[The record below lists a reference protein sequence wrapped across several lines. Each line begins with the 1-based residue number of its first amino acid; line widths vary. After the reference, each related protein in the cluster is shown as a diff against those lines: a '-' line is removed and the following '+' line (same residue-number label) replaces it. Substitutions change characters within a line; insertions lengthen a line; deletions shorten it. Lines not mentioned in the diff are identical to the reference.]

1 MYLLSLKRGT
11 SMPVSASNLQTEIT
25 SDLYIDGVGQVGAG
39 KDSFAVMNPYD
50 NAEICRM
57 APASSEQVMA
67 AVDAAHRAFN
77 SPAWRTML
85 GRERG
90 ELLYRLAQ
98 LLRRELE
105 LFASIESLDTGIP
118 IRETRMEIATSALH
132 LEYFAGLAGKIEGSY
147 QDLGSRFNYLR
158 REPYGVIGQIVPWNT
173 PLKLMTRGFAA
184 AVACGNTMVIKPS
197 VVAPLSVLRFARL
210 VHETGFPKGSI
221 NVVTGP
227 GRTIGKALVEHPK
240 VRKVIF
246 TGGLEAGR
254 EILHQC
260 AFSVTP
266 AVLELGGKGPIIVC
280 EEIDWEEAIDG
291 VLTQAF
297 ARKAEVCFAG
307 TRLFVP
313 SAMLEPLVAALADK
327 ASTIPMGNPLD
338 THTRLGPLAT
348 STRLEEILAQIAVA
362 KAAGAV
368 VRCGGQKAHG
378 EGLSRGNFLPP
389 TILTN
394 VTPEMR
400 VAQEEL
406 FGPVLCVTAYT
417 NLDEAVAMA
426 NDSEFGLASYVW
438 CNDIRKAHTLAA
450 ALESGNV
457 FINSYGYQSEIPF
470 GGYKGSGMGREHGLE
485 AMREY
490 TQVKSVTVGLGR
502 FQSRFDLSVA

>member
-1 MYLLSLKRGT
+1 MR
-11 SMPVSASNLQTEIT
+11 VSASSPHIEIT
-25 SDLYIDGVGQVGAG
+25 SDLYIDGAWQVGAG
-39 KDSFAVMNPYD
+39 EDSFSVLNPYD
-50 NAEICRM
+50 NAEICRI
-57 APASSEQVMA
+57 APASTGQVMA
-67 AVDAAHRAFN
+67 AADAAHRAFN
-77 SPAWRTML
+77 LPSWRTML

-118 IRETRMEIATSALH
+118 IRETRMEVAMSALH
-132 LEYFAGLAGKIEGSY
+132 LEYFAGLAGKIEGTY

-197 VVAPLSVLRFARL
+197 VVAPLSVLRFAHL
-210 VHETGFPKGSI
+210 LHEAGFPKGVVNI
-221 NVVTGP
+221 VTGP
-227 GRTIGKALVEHPK
+227 GRTVGKALVEHSK

-260 AFSVTP
+260 AHSVTP
-266 AVLELGGKGPIIVC
+266 TVLELGGKGPIIVC

-313 SAMLEPLVAALADK
+313 SAMLEPFVAALAQK

-338 THTRLGPLAT
+338 ANTQLGPLAT
-348 STRLEEILAQIAVA
+348 STRLEEILAEIAAA
-362 KAAGAV
+362 KEAGAV
-368 VRCGGQKAHG
+368 VRCGGQKARG
-378 EGLSRGNFLPP
+378 EGLARGNFLPP

-394 VTPEMR
+394 ITQDMR

-406 FGPVLCVTAYT
+406 FGPVLCAIGYT
-417 NLDEAVAMA
+417 KLTEAVDMA

-457 FINSYGYQSEIPF
+457 FVNSYGYQSEIPF
-470 GGYKGSGMGREHGLE
+470 GGYKGSGIGREHGLE

-502 FQSRFDLSVA
+502 FQSRFDLIVAQNAD

>member
-1 MYLLSLKRGT
+1 MRVSSSLH
-11 SMPVSASNLQTEIT
+11 SEIT
-25 SDLYIDGVGQVGAG
+25 SDLYIDGRWHTGAG
-39 KDSFAVMNPYD
+39 EDEFSVVNPFD

-57 APASSEQVMA
+57 APASTEQVMA
-67 AVDAAHRAFN
+67 AADAAYRAFN
-77 SPAWRTML
+77 SPSWRAMV

-90 ELLYRLAQ
+90 ELLFRLAQ
-98 LLRRELE
+98 LLRRDVE

-132 LEYFAGLAGKIEGSY
+132 LEYFAGLAGKIEGAY
-147 QDLGSRFNYLR
+147 QDLGGRFNYLR

-197 VVAPLSVLRFARL
+197 IVAPLSVLRFAHL
-210 VHETGFPKGSI
+210 IHEAGFPKGSV
-221 NVVTGP
+221 NVVTGA

-246 TGGLEAGR
+246 TGGLEGGR
-254 EILHQC
+254 EILQQC
-260 AFSVTP
+260 AHGVTP
-266 AVLELGGKGPIIVC
+266 TVLELGGKGPIIVC
-280 EEIDWEEAIDG
+280 EEIDWEEAVDG

-313 SAMLEPLVAALADK
+313 SAMLEPFVAALAQK
-327 ASTIPMGNPLD
+327 ASAIPMGNPLD
-338 THTRLGPLAT
+338 PNTQLGPLT
-348 STRLEEILAQIAVA
+348 SATRLKEILAQIAAA
-362 KAAGAV
+362 KEAGAI
-368 VRCGGQKAHG
+368 VRCGGQAARG
-378 EGLSRGNFLPP
+378 EELARGNFLPP

-400 VAQEEL
+400 IAQEEL
-406 FGPVLCVTAYT
+406 FGPVLCVIPYAEI
-417 NLDEAVAMA
+417 NEAVAMA

-438 CNDIRKAHTLAA
+438 CNDIRKAHSLAA
-450 ALESGNV
+450 AIESGNV

-470 GGYKGSGMGREHGLE
+470 GGFKASGIGREHGLE

-490 TQVKSVTVGLGR
+490 TQVKSVTVGLER
-502 FQSRFDLSVA
+502 FRSRFV

>member
-1 MYLLSLKRGT
+1 MR
-11 SMPVSASNLQTEIT
+11 VSASSLHTEIT
-25 SDLYIDGVGQVGAG
+25 SDLYIDGAWQAGAG
-39 KDSFAVMNPYD
+39 EDSFSVINPYD
-50 NAEICRM
+50 NAEICRI
-57 APASSEQVMA
+57 APASIGQTMA
-67 AVDAAHRAFN
+67 AAEAANRAFN
-77 SPAWRTML
+77 SPSWRTMV

-98 LLRRELE
+98 LLRRDLE
-105 LFASIESLDTGIP
+105 LFAHIESLDTGIP
-118 IRETRMEIATSALH
+118 IRETRLEIATSALH
-132 LEYFAGLAGKIEGSY
+132 LEYFAGLAGKIEGTY

-184 AVACGNTMVIKPS
+184 AVACGNTIVIKPS
-197 VVAPLSVLRFARL
+197 VVAPLSVMRFAHL
-210 VHETGFPKGSI
+210 VHEAGFPKGAV

-227 GRTIGKALVEHPK
+227 GRTIGKAIVEHPK

-254 EILHQC
+254 EILQQC
-260 AFSVTP
+260 VHSVTP

-280 EEIDWEEAIDG
+280 EDIDWEEAIDG

-313 SAMLEPLVAALADK
+313 KTMHERFVAALAQK

-338 THTRLGPLAT
+338 PNTQLGPLA
-348 STRLEEILAQIAVA
+348 SSSRLEEILAAIAIA
-362 KAAGAV
+362 KEAGAV
-368 VRCGGQKAHG
+368 VQCGGEKASG
-378 EGLSRGNFLPP
+378 EGLANGNFLPP

-394 VTPEMR
+394 ITPEMR

-417 NLDEAVAMA
+417 DLNEAVAIA
-426 NDSEFGLASYVW
+426 NDTEFGLASYVW
-438 CNDIRKAHTLAA
+438 CNDIRKAHALATV
-450 ALESGNV
+450 LESGNV

-502 FQSRFDLSVA
+502 FQSRFDSSVT